1 MDASLL
7 SEKQL
12 SALELMMS
20 HADEAHGF
28 SQGAPKR
35 KRRQKTLAEQ
45 FPDGFTFEEEYVGA
59 GSRALNREM
68 RNKAARPETGKVV
81 KALET
86 AFAEQSESSEQLI
99 HSVDESTESTKQVA
113 KTLADWLK
121 WTQDRAFKQDHE
133 AKADDS
139 IAPPGSDTANL
150 PATVPN
156 DPAPN
161 EDADFDVRD
170 RNGRRTRRRGR
181 GRSRFRGRGRAG
193 KALGLLALLGTGLA
207 AAHFMKDDTDE
218 NLRDGTDIHG
228 SGESSAHDNPVAQ
241 NQKNDSDIPVQ
252 NNGTQ
257 APETPRAEKAVS
269 DDLKQEAQ
277 DKQDAMWD
285 AGTTGAMLLAGSKRV
300 PLLGAAVTAA
310 DGVYEANKIS
320 KDGTLT
326 DEEKHNAQINNAV
339 STGGAAT
346 GATIGAWAG
355 GALGS
360 IVPGFGT
367 AIGATLGG
375 LLGSYLGDK
384 IGGFVAEK
392 ITNETDSAVKDDRK
406 RREEDDRKDSLLNN
420 PVANMYAPPVFMPM
434 ALGGAIPNGA
444 GANAWNGGA
453 GPVRFP
459 GQTSKRSQEIAD
471 SVLSKDKI
479 GGVSEQFESGGRGV
493 GTVSS
498 GRGDFGGVSYGKHQ
512 LASNNG
518 SMAQFLASPEAK
530 GITGDFSGLTPGT
543 AAFNERYKQV
553 AATHGKDME
562 DAQYKYLVR
571 ANYAPAAERLE
582 KNLGIDMS
590 KQSRAVQEMVY
601 STAMQYGGNGGASK
615 IERALKGKDL
625 SQMSQKEI
633 IEAVQK
639 DKMANV
645 QNDFRSSSGDVQQGV
660 AARALREMDVLH
672 KIADTETQKKDEDSK
687 PTEIAKTKSDD
698 GMMTVHAS
706 RTDDTGKIVTST
718 ESKPIDPK
726 AAKVDMTDV
735 NLSPAQDTAK
745 PDWKNKSISEKEQE
759 LASMQERVDFLKR
772 KNAYIRAHPELTR
785 KDDKA
790 IDEAVRNE
798 KANAAPVVGK
808 DADQSAVVR
817 SETIASK
824 PSAAPDVERAVPLEK
839 MPEPVAVEQV
849 ADAGQ
854 QKGSANN
861 SSGAGARSVPAS
873 GSGSSAAPSLDNI
886 PVILE
891 DPLLNLINVGYV

>member
-20 HADEAHGF
+20 HADEAHGL

-35 KRRQKTLAEQ
+35 KRRQKSLAEQ
-45 FPDGFTFEEEYVGA
+45 FPDGFTYEEEYVGT

-68 RNKAARPETGKVV
+68 RNKAARPDNKQVV

-86 AFAEQSESSEQLI
+86 AFAEQSVDNEQLI
-99 HSVDESTESTKQVA
+99 HSVDESTESTKEVA
-113 KTLADWLK
+113 KTLAEWLK
-121 WTQDRAFKQDHE
+121 WTQERAFKQDHE
-133 AKADDS
+133 AKADAS
-139 IAPPGSDTANL
+139 IAPPESDRSNL

-156 DPAPN
+156 DPVQ

-207 AAHFMKDDTDE
+207 AAHYMKDDTDE

-228 SGESSAHDNPVAQ
+228 SGESSANDNPVAQ
-241 NQKNDSDIPVQ
+241 NQKTDSEVPVQ

-257 APETPRAEKAVS
+257 SPETPRAEKAVS
-269 DDLKQEAQ
+269 DELKQEAQ

-310 DGVYEANKIS
+310 DGLYEANKIS
-320 KDGTLT
+320 KDDTLT
-326 DEEKHNAQINNAV
+326 EEEKHNAQINNAV

-406 RREEDDRKDSLLNN
+406 RREDEDRKNSLLNN
-420 PVANMYAPPVFMPM
+420 PVANMYAPPVYMPM

-444 GANAWNGGA
+444 GINAWNGGA

-471 SVLSKDKI
+471 NVLSKDKI

-498 GRGDFGGVSYGKHQ
+498 GKGDFGGVSYGKHQ

-530 GITGDFSGLTPGT
+530 GITGDFAGLTPGT

-590 KQSRAVQEMVY
+590 KQGRAVQEMVY
-601 STAMQYGGNGGASK
+601 STAMQYGGSGGASK

-625 SQMSQKEI
+625 SKMSQQEI

-639 DKMANV
+639 DKMANI
-645 QNDFRSSSGDVQQGV
+645 QNDFRSSSGEVQQGV

-672 KIADTETQKKDEDSK
+672 KIAETEKQKKADDEK
-687 PTEIAKTKSDD
+687 PTEIAKANDD

-718 ESKPIDPK
+718 ESKPIDP
-726 AAKVDMTDV
+726 AAGKVDMSDV
-735 NLSPAQDTAK
+735 NLNAKDTAK
-745 PDWKNKSISEKEQE
+745 PDWKNMSIPEKEQE
-759 LASMQERVDFLKR
+759 LASLQERVDFLKR
-772 KNAYIRAHPELTR
+772 KNAYVRAHPELTR

-824 PSAAPDVERAVPLEK
+824 PTAAPDVERAVPLEK
-839 MPEPVAVEQV
+839 MPEPVATEQV

-854 QKGSANN
+854 QKGSGNN
-861 SSGAGARSVPAS
+861 SSGAGARSVPVN
-873 GSGSSAAPSLDNI
+873 GGNSSAAPSLDNI

>member
-20 HADEAHGF
+20 HADEAHGLT
-28 SQGAPKR
+28 QGAPKR
-35 KRRQKTLAEQ
+35 KRKQKTLAEQ
-45 FPDGFTFEEEYVGA
+45 FPDGFTYEEEYVGT

-68 RNKAARPETGKVV
+68 KNKAARPDNKQVV
-81 KALET
+81 KALEA
-86 AFAEQSESSEQLI
+86 AFAEQSVDNEQLI

-133 AKADDS
+133 AKADAS
-139 IAPPGSDTANL
+139 IAPPETTTANL
-150 PATVPN
+150 PATVP
-156 DPAPN
+156 DSSLP
-161 EDADFDVRD
+161 DADFGDEGARD

-181 GRSRFRGRGRAG
+181 GRGRRFRGGGRAG

-207 AAHFMKDDTDE
+207 AAHYMKDDTDE
-218 NLRDGTDIHG
+218 NLRDGKDVHAD
-228 SGESSAHDNPVAQ
+228 GESSANNNPVAQ
-241 NQKNDSDIPVQ
+241 NQKTDSEIPVQ

-257 APETPRAEKAVS
+257 APETPRVEKAVS
-269 DDLKQEAQ
+269 DEQKQEAQ

-320 KDGTLT
+320 KDDTLT
-326 DEEKHNAQINNAV
+326 EEEKHNAQITNAV

-406 RREEDDRKDSLLNN
+406 RREEEDRQNSLMNN
-420 PVANMYAPPVFMPM
+420 PVANTYAPPVYMPM

-444 GANAWNGGA
+444 GINAWNGGA

-498 GRGDFGGVSYGKHQ
+498 GKGDFGGVSYGKHQ

-553 AATHGKDME
+553 AATHGKEME

-601 STAMQYGGNGGASK
+601 STAMQYGGSGGASK

-625 SQMSQKEI
+625 SKMSQKEI

-645 QNDFRSSSGDVQQGV
+645 QNDFRSSSGQVQQGV
-660 AARALREMDVLH
+660 AARALQEMDVLH
-672 KIADTETQKKDEDSK
+672 KIADADEKKKDEQ
-687 PTEIAKTKSDD
+687 PTEVAKDTTVKKSDD
-698 GMMTVHAS
+698 GTMTVRATK
-706 RTDDTGKIVTST
+706 TDDGKIVTT
-718 ESKPIDPK
+718 VDKPIDPN

-735 NLSPAQDTAK
+735 NKSPAKVPFEQMTV
-745 PDWKNKSISEKEQE
+745 EQKEQE
-759 LASMQERVDFLKR
+759 LADMQKRVEFLKQ
-772 KNAYIRAHPELTR
+772 KKEYIQQHPEVTR
-785 KDDKA
+785 ADDKA
-790 IDEAVRNE
+790 VNEAVRNQM
-798 KANAAPVVGK
+798 ANAASVVGK
-808 DADQSAVVR
+808 DVDQSAVVR

-824 PSAAPDVERAVPLEK
+824 PERAPDVERAVPLEK
-839 MPEPVAVEQV
+839 MPEPVATEQV

-854 QKGSANN
+854 QKGSGNN

-873 GSGSSAAPSLDNI
+873 SGNSSAAPSLDNI